1 MFSAACFNLC
11 FPSCFSFS
19 PNLLFFC
26 SFSPFFHLRES
37 MKMEIGTC
45 LEHALDQLR
54 DIWNEIGI
62 CEDQRGERQNVV
74 LHHIRN
80 LLSEMVTE
88 EESLRQRLM
97 KSVASST
104 EKVTTLCIE
113 LALQQYEVSLYRPWV
128 EMVVIKHLLNY
139 FIKEVLEFGLHLD
152 FNFSFVN
159 MCHDTFHTV
168 MVAVVRY
175 IYHLG

>member
-1 MFSAACFNLC
+1 
-11 FPSCFSFS
+11 
-19 PNLLFFC
+19 
-26 SFSPFFHLRES
+26 
-37 MKMEIGTC
+37 MKMEIGQC

-113 LALQQYEVSLYRPWV
+113 LALQPYEVSLSP
-128 EMVVIKHLLNY
+128 MDTKKVVIKL
-139 FIKEVLEFGLHLD
+139 GLHLD
-152 FNFSFVN
+152 FTFSLVN
-159 MCHDTFHTV
+159 MCHDKFHTV
-168 MVAVVRY
+168 TCMVAVVRY
-175 IYHLG
+175 SSFRLRSSRQHIIIQTLFCGWYVGINFMYLSFLFNMNCPVLCK